1 MNYLITE
8 NQLKSILLE
17 EKGSK
22 ITKEVESLNDFTKNI
37 LDKVGNMEKLNTKF
51 FLTWGTAIGGMIRP
65 LNEFIQSGNFE
76 LTPIETATI
85 LFGIAVVYFSQNENS
100 IKAIINKIK
109 EDGLYD
115 VFKQVL
121 SKAEELRKSFFKFLE
136 SLNMTLGT
144 TVEMI
149 HYAFLIPIIGDI
161 QAIASESTDSWSA
174 AVAISKRIVAAKSV
188 AISGTVLIE
197 VIKKIISKFS

>member
-17 EKGSK
+17 ENSSK

-37 LDKVGNMEKLNTKF
+37 LSKVGHMEKLNIKF
-51 FLTWGTAIGGMIRP
+51 FLTWGTAIGGLIRP

-76 LTPIETATI
+76 LTSIETATI

-100 IKAIINKIK
+100 IKTIINKIK

-161 QAIASESTDSWSA
+161 QAIASESNDSWSA

-188 AISGTVLIE
+188 AISGTILIE

>member
-1 MNYLITE
+1 MDYLITE

-37 LDKVGNMEKLNTKF
+37 LDKVGHIENLNTKF
-51 FLTWGTAIGGMIRP
+51 FLTWGASIGGLIRP
-65 LNEFIQSGNFE
+65 LNEFIQSGDFE
-76 LTPIETATI
+76 LTTIETATI
-85 LFGIAVVYFSQNENS
+85 LFGISVVYFSQNENS
-100 IKAIINKIK
+100 IKTIISKIK

-115 VFKQVL
+115 VFKKVL

-174 AVAISKRIVAAKSV
+174 AVAISKRIIAAKV
-188 AISGTVLIE
+188 AVISGTVLIE
-197 VIKKIISKFS
+197 LIKKIISKFS

>member
-51 FLTWGTAIGGMIRP
+51 FLTWGTAIGGLIRP
-65 LNEFIQSGNFE
+65 LNEFIQSGDFE
-76 LTPIETATI
+76 LTSIETATI
-85 LFGIAVVYFSQNENS
+85 LFGISVVYFSQNEKS
-100 IKAIINKIK
+100 IKTIINKIK

-121 SKAEELRKSFFKFLE
+121 SKAEELRKSFFQFLE

-161 QAIASESTDSWSA
+161 QAIASESTDLWSA
-174 AVAISKRIVAAKSV
+174 AVAISKRIIAAKTV

-197 VIKKIISKFS
+197 VINKILKRVS